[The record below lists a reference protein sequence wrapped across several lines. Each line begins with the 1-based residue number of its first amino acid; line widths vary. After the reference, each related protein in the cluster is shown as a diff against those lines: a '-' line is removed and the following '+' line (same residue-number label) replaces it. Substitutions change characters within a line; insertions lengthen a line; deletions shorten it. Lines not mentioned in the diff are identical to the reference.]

1 MNLDSPPCTG
11 DALAREQVGG
21 DEPGKRSREVPKNK
35 DFSVRPVVPRV
46 GECLP
51 ESDWWGWSNFRKME
65 QETLATDIVHK
76 SLSPIPVFRY
86 HFWGS
91 AERFCSNLLIIKQL
105 RHIPMMFFFGNDG
118 FW

>member
-51 ESDWWGWSNFRKME
+51 ESDWWGWSNFCKME
-65 QETLATDIVHK
+65 QETLESDIVSK
-76 SLSPIPVFRY
+76 LPSLIPVFPVSFLGQRRAVL
-86 HFWGS
+86 F
-91 AERFCSNLLIIKQL
+91 
-105 RHIPMMFFFGNDG
+105 
-118 FW
+118 